1 MTTNEKLMKTIC
13 ELVDN
18 FADKEDEVGMT
29 LLTLATNLLDDD
41 YITERLKSKWHII
54 KEEGIEEGVEIL
66 PLIFGNMIDYYSD
79 NY

>member
-18 FADKEDEVGMT
+18 FADPEDKVGMT
-29 LLTLATNLLDDD
+29 LLTLATNFLDDD
-41 YITERLKSKWHII
+41 YMTETLKKKWHII
-54 KEEGIEEGVEIL
+54 EEEGLETGDQIL
-66 PLIFGNMIDYYSD
+66 PLLYGNLTDYYSD

>member
-18 FADKEDEVGMT
+18 FADKEDKVGMT
-29 LLTLATNLLDDD
+29 LLTLATNFLDND
-41 YITERLKSKWHII
+41 YMAEKLKKKWHII
-54 KEEGIEEGVEIL
+54 EEEGLEEGYQIL
-66 PLIFGNMIDYYSD
+66 PLLYGNLTDYYSD

>member
-18 FADKEDEVGMT
+18 FADPEDEVGMT
-29 LLTLATNLLDDD
+29 LLTLATNLLQPE
-41 YITERLKSKWHII
+41 TKEKLQKKWHII
-54 KEEGIEEGVEIL
+54 QEEGIEEGEAIL